1 MFVLFVHVGGWIS
14 VHKSVVTKKWVQ
26 KDPCLPGCYFQHGH
40 FLVHFTRHARL
51 GRSGMRFGYKLNAK
65 VRPPHVA
72 VLHELLNHLTRIT
85 AETHSCSSQI
95 VLRFNRSIKYLNFGL
110 SYA

>member
-1 MFVLFVHVGGWIS
+1 
-14 VHKSVVTKKWVQ
+14 
-26 KDPCLPGCYFQHGH
+26 
-40 FLVHFTRHARL
+40 
-51 GRSGMRFGYKLNAK
+51 
-65 VRPPHVA
+65 